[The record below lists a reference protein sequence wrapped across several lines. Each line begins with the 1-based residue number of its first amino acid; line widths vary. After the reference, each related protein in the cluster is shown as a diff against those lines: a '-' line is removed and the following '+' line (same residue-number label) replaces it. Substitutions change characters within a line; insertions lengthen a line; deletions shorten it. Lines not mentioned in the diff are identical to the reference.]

1 MQEIENG
8 IFIETLYPGVTLGAL
23 VFTHGTLLIDAP
35 LRPEDNRSWRAALI
49 NQGSS
54 ANRVLINLD
63 AHPDRTLGARALECT
78 IIAHQKTAQ
87 VFRSRPL
94 VFKGQNIDSG
104 AEWETYSDAVGTRWA
119 MPDITFTNRIFLHWG
134 PPDVVIEHHPGSAPG
149 AIWVIIPDYKIIF
162 VGDAVLHNQPP
173 FLATADIPAWQVALE
188 LLLTSYKD
196 HMIISGREGA
206 VPYEAIRAQNH
217 LLKRIFKGLEK
228 IAKRNAPPGAT
239 ESLIPSLMGEI
250 DFPAH
255 LEEQYAQRLKHG
267 LNQYYLHLYRPMD
280 IVNQSKLIDA
290 EQ

>member
-23 VFTHGTLLIDAP
+23 VFAHGTLLIDAP
-35 LRPEDNRSWRAALI
+35 LRPEDNRSWRAVLI

-54 ANRVLINLD
+54 ANRILINLD

-228 IAKRNAPPGAT
+228 LAKRNAPPGAT